1 MVLPFLIGG
10 GLAILTG
17 FWKASKKVDDIR
29 HDIKDIARTATDI
42 TTDVRHDLFGII
54 TRFALTM
61 DHIACNL
68 TNNVD
73 AITYGCLNSIEMI
86 THRIDVSVH
95 LLTNAIMAFLT
106 ACSLSL
112 LLYLTDS
119 SPFLRTIVWF
129 LFISLCFYMVRNYVI
144 HSNLVLSPQQYIP
157 LIHPAVDNNN
167 TIRGE
172 KNASYLALYSRA
184 ENCFLTRYIHVE
196 IQRKS
201 FINRHCAEV

>member
-17 FWKASKKVDDIR
+17 FVLSKVSKKIDHIR
-29 HDIKDIARTATDI
+29 HDIKDITRTATDI
-42 TTDVRHDLFGII
+42 TTDVRHDVFDNI
-54 TRFALTM
+54 TRFAVTM
-61 DHIACNL
+61 DHIACDL
-68 TNNVD
+68 TNNVN
-73 AITYGCLNSIEMI
+73 AITNGCLKCMEMI
-86 THRIDVSVH
+86 SHRIDVSVH
-95 LLTNAIMAFLT
+95 VLTNTIMAFFT

-112 LLYLTDS
+112 LLYLTDF

-157 LIHPAVDNNN
+157 SIHSAIDKKN

-172 KNASYLALYSRA
+172 KNTSYLSIRDQ
-184 ENCFLTRYIHVE
+184 ENI
-196 IQRKS
+196 I
-201 FINRHCAEV
+201 